1 MFEHTG
7 DRDGHDLRRR
17 VGGTAAVIDRASAGA
32 REQGKTG
39 RDASFCRLGRHDTT
53 QDVDALRAPTVTH
66 HHAHEH
72 VQARAPARARARAC
86 VHTHTRAHVHH
97 RTPLSCHDL
106 SDTPRGCELYV
117 PARRCNNAIIASVE
131 TRADVGH
138 IAVDTTLTPGG

>member
-1 MFEHTG
+1 MFEHTR

-66 HHAHEH
+66 RHATTRTSTCKH
-72 VQARAPARARARAC
+72 VHPHALARARAYT
-86 VHTHTRAHVHH
+86 HTHTHARARTCTTAHH
-97 RTPLSCHDL
+97 
-106 SDTPRGCELYV
+106 
-117 PARRCNNAIIASVE
+117 
-131 TRADVGH
+131 
-138 IAVDTTLTPGG
+138 